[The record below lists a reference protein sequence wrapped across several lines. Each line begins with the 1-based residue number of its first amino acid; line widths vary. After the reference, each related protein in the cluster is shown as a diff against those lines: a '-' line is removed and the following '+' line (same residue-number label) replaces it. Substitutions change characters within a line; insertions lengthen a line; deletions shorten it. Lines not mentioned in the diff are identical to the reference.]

1 VTAAAPAR
9 VRPARPEEAPL
20 LAALVER
27 AYAPWVEAVGRRPGP
42 MDDDYAARVA
52 AGEAHVLEAEG
63 GAIAGLVVVER
74 HGDHLTLDNVAVEP
88 ARAGRGDGRALL
100 DFVEAEARRLG
111 LPEVRLYTH
120 ARMARNI
127 TLYER
132 RGYAVTGRRAEGG
145 FDRVFMA
152 KRLAPPPDAA
162 TGSAATAPR

>member
-1 VTAAAPAR
+1 VIRA
-9 VRPARPEEAPL
+9 ARPEEAPL

-27 AYAPWVEAVGRRPGP
+27 AYATWTGVVGRRPGP
-42 MDDDYAARVA
+42 MDDDYAARIA

-74 HGDHLTLDNVAVEP
+74 HGDHLMLDNIAVEP

-120 ARMARNI
+120 ALMARNI
-127 TLYER
+127 ALYGR
-132 RGYAVTGRRAEGG
+132 RGYAVTGRRTEKG
-145 FDRVFMA
+145 FDRVFMG
-152 KRLAPPPDAA
+152 KRLAPPRAAA